1 MFDLECFVELKNKG
15 AKFASFHQCMFG
27 APSTKPTRFLYW
39 NGRFDTVEVE
49 RNRPQ
54 TVQIAPGKWTAHP
67 AVVGIKGDDGK
78 YKTRFLSA
86 YPDELNRR
94 IAAIIHLLLSQPRPS

>member
-1 MFDLECFVELKNKG
+1 
-15 AKFASFHQCMFG
+15 MFG

-39 NGRFDTVEVE
+39 NGRFDTMEAE
-49 RNRPQ
+49 CNHPR
-54 TVQIAPGKWTAHP
+54 TVAIAPGKWASHP

-78 YKTRFLSA
+78 YKIHSLSA

-94 IAAIIHLLLSQPRPS
+94 IAAIIHLLLSQPKPC